1 MFLKYLVK
9 MDFILILSKFSG
21 QMGPKPK
28 RCVPWPF
35 NNLTVLTVLR
45 ESALGPGLLPYSLGF
60 TTALCS
66 EMHWWNA
73 TSNALMLMLYT
84 AKNAQVVPSWYR
96 QAWTMLCGQ
105 LWTNCQPCCSKLFQ
119 LNNAVTTCWQYCSW
133 WAAQPCSHLLISTWN
148 KLLIFSIFTRVLEWE
163 YDTKFHV
170 FATKHK
176 ANT

>member
-1 MFLKYLVK
+1 MAWPVRPEFLSLHQWKDLVYVSQISSENGPHSN
-9 MDFILILSKFSG
+9 FIWSFRSDRSKAQTF
-21 QMGPKPK
+21 
-28 RCVPWPF
+28 CVPWPF

-119 LNNAVTTCWQYCSW
+119 LNNAVTTCWQYS
-133 WAAQPCSHLLISTWN
+133 S
-148 KLLIFSIFTRVLEWE
+148 
-163 YDTKFHV
+163 
-170 FATKHK
+170 
-176 ANT
+176 